1 MDTGVANVVD
11 DKYAT
16 SVSEIMQVS
25 TQYSA
30 KWILNIGLF
39 VCVCVC
45 VLGFGTSWNSI
56 SSMLLELF

>member
-30 KWILNIGLF
+30 K
-39 VCVCVC
+39 
-45 VLGFGTSWNSI
+45 
-56 SSMLLELF
+56 